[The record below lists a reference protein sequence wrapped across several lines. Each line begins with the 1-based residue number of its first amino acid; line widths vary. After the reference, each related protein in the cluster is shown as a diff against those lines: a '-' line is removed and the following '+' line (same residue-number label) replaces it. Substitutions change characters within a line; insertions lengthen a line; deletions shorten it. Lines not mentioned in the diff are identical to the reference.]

1 MKKLIAA
8 CAAAAVM
15 AIAPASA
22 LGKNVDAPGWKIK
35 NACGKSF
42 GQLVSGGKKDGTS
55 FHTNYRGGAKA
66 FSADAILAAHGC
78 TVNGS

>member
-42 GQLVSGGKKDGTS
+42 GQLVSGGAQPLTQPQE
-55 FHTNYRGGAKA
+55 HILVRWQIGAAAGA
-66 FSADAILAAHGC
+66 FCLYHE
-78 TVNGS
+78 